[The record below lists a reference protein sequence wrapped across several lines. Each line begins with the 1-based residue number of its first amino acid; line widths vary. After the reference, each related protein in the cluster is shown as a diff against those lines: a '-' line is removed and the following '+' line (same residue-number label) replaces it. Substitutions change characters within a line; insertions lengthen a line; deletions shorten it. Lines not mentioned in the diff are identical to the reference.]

1 MPDLSRDAFGRLVLT
16 IDDICHQDVVPV
28 RAFPITAPDEGI
40 ALIGGDGHELVWIRR
55 LEDLPEPQRRLLTEE
70 LAGREFTPEI
80 QRILEVSGY
89 VTPCT
94 WSVRTDRGDTGFV
107 LRSEESIR
115 RLSPGRLLIADSRGI
130 HFLVGDIQAL
140 DVWSRR
146 ILDRF
151 L

>member
-1 MPDLSRDAFGRLVLT
+1 MIDLSRDAFGRLVLT
-16 IDDICHQDVVPV
+16 IDDIRHQEVVPV

-40 ALIGGDGHELVWIRR
+40 ALIGGGGHELIWIHR

-70 LAGREFTPEI
+70 LASREFTPEI

-89 VTPCT
+89 ATPCV
-94 WSVRTDRGDTGFV
+94 WSVRTDRGDTEFV
-107 LRSEESIR
+107 LRSEEAIR

-130 HFLVGDIQAL
+130 HFLVRDSQAL
-140 DVWSRR
+140 DVASRR